1 VQIRQLLKPCAA
13 CGESLIFGHFAPD
26 GDVLKL
32 SEGWSRVCCPACQTL
47 GPVRSGF
54 RDACE
59 SWNALAPVVSDLG
72 PPSQAASANC
82 AAVDQLP
89 CNPWRIRTGN
99 LARAIGP
106 SSTR

>member
-1 VQIRQLLKPCAA
+1 MQIRRILKPCAA
-13 CGESLIFGHFAPD
+13 CGETMIFGDFAPT

-32 SEGWSRVCCPACQTL
+32 NEGWSRVRCPSCREL
-47 GPVRSGF
+47 GPVRASF

-59 SWNALAPVVSDLG
+59 SWDALAPVPG
-72 PPSQAASANC
+72 GQAAAASC
-82 AAVDQLP
+82 AADDQLP
-89 CNPWRIRTGN
+89 CSPWRIRTGS

>member
-1 VQIRQLLKPCAA
+1 METRPLQIRRILAPCIT
-13 CGESLIFGHFAPD
+13 CGESLLFGHYAPE

-32 SEGWSRVCCPACQTL
+32 NQGWSRVRCPTCQSL
-47 GPVRSGF
+47 GPVRASF

-59 SWNALAPVVSDLG
+59 SWNARAAASL
-72 PPSQAASANC
+72 SQAAASC

-89 CNPWRIRTGN
+89 CSPWRIRTGS
-99 LARAIGP
+99 LARPIGP